1 MDFKITKIEIQK
13 KNLDRVNIYIN
24 EEYYFSCH
32 KELVFKLNLKVGSN
46 VDLNVVN
53 KAIIE
58 DDFIKCKNYALKII
72 DKTSKTSKQIKLK
85 LIQKGFSEESILKT
99 INFLCEYKFIDDE
112 KYTELYI
119 NQNIKRW
126 GKNKIKYSLITKGI
140 DEEIINEYL
149 RKLDKEDEI
158 EIGKNLALKKYI
170 SIVKTE
176 KDRNKINR
184 KLYSYLISK
193 GYSFEYAKNIVDEIT
208 STKVYDEINE

>member
-32 KELVFKLNLKVGSN
+32 KELVFKLNLKVGCF
-46 VDLNVVN
+46 VDLNTVN

-72 DKTSKTSKQIKLK
+72 DKTSKTAKQIKLK
-85 LIQKGFSEESILKT
+85 LIQKGFNEESVLRT
-99 INFLCEYKFIDDE
+99 INFLYEYKFIDDE

-126 GKNKIKYSLITKGI
+126 GKNKIKYSLVSKGI
-140 DEEIINEYL
+140 DEEIITEYL
-149 RKLDKEDEI
+149 RKLDNEDEF
-158 EIGKNLALKKYI
+158 ETGKNLALKKYI
-170 SIVKTE
+170 SIVKRE
-176 KDRNKINR
+176 KDRNKISR

-193 GYSFEYAKNIVDEIT
+193 GYSFEYAKNIVDEIM
-208 STKVYDEINE
+208 STNIYDEINE